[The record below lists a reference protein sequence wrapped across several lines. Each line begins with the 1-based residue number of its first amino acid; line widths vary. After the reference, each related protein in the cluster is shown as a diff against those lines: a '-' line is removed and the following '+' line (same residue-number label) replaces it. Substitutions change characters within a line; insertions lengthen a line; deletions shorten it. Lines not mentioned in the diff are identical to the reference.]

1 MKKIYITPKAKAVVL
16 HSTSAVLAGSNPDSV
31 ELNFSSDVEV
41 EGYAD

>member
-16 HSTSAVLAGSNPDSV
+16 HSTSAVLAGSNPDS
-31 ELNFSSDVEV
+31 FSLGFSPDNDD